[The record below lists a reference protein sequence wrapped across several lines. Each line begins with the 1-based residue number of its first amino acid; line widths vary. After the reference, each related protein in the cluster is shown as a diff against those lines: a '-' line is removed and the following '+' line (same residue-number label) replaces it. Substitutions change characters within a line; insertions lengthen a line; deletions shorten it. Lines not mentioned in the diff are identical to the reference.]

1 MSSQVCQSCGENPAT
16 IHYTNIADD
25 DERVELNFCEACAA
39 AQGMSSETSF
49 PDKLASALASGVVGG
64 VAGAM
69 ANAMAESLESAAQA
83 TLPDLSCPHCGIT
96 FAEFRRKGRLG
107 CPMDYE
113 EFRGPLEAMLRA
125 EHDNHLRHRGR
136 LPRGRI
142 DAQST
147 VNERLLYLRREL
159 DDAIGSEN
167 YEAAARIRDEIR
179 SIDEG
184 SLPGGLLPGDAT
196 DLASDLGSI

>member
-49 PDKLASALASGVVGG
+49 PDKLAGALAGALASGVAGG
-64 VAGAM
+64 MAGAM
-69 ANAMAESLESAAQA
+69 ANAMAESLEAAQA
-83 TLPDLSCPHCGIT
+83 TTPDLACPHCGIT

-113 EFRGPLEAMLRA
+113 EFRVPLEAMLRA
-125 EHDNHLRHRGR
+125 EHDNNLRHHGR
-136 LPRGRI
+136 LPRGRV
-142 DAQST
+142 DTQST

-179 SIDEG
+179 SIESG
-184 SLPGGLLPGDAT
+184 SLPGGGA
-196 DLASDLGSI
+196 DLASELGSI